1 MRASGSTILASLR
14 MPRDRE
20 TGSVDGRGY
29 IPVELAARYVPLRL
43 SISMNAIG
51 VYNVQD
57 VELLYGLGTI
67 SKSDDW
73 RVPEALA
80 DALIERNILIQDL
93 QREMDLT
100 QQERISWR
108 NKHPMPIIIMT
119 GGVREVWL
127 QGRQDLP
134 LPPKGLVYSEPWQY
148 CTRALVR
155 AIQSSGMNM

>member
-1 MRASGSTILASLR
+1 

-51 VYNVQD
+51 VYDVQD

-80 DALIERNILIQDL
+80 DMLIERNIFIQDL

-108 NKHPMPIIIMT
+108 YKHPMPMPMIMT
-119 GGVREVWL
+119 GGSREVWL
-127 QGRQDLP
+127 QGRQGLP
-134 LPPKGLVYSEPWQY
+134 LPPKGLVYPEPWQY
-148 CTRALVR
+148 CTRALAR
-155 AIQSSGMNM
+155 AIQSYGMNM